1 MRPDR
6 ILATLA
12 AILALGMVSPASSQ
26 TTTPAPSDSTRGSAR
41 PDSAA
46 APVTTPERASTPAD
60 TTGAATPGAATP
72 ADTTG
77 AASPADSLHGA
88 VAINDTTRAVR
99 RAPAAPPPPEAISFD
114 DERKRGSLSL
124 AQALR
129 GLRPVWVRPLPMV
142 GPEVGPLSLPD
153 AGSRFRTSPPGVRP
167 VSATDRP
174 LVSAPVYGIG
184 LVDLATSLDAPRGE
198 EGEIFDLLSLRA
210 ELRPASFARAGELL
224 AQPPAEL
231 SFERVMPGADARLRR
246 PRSALYYGN
255 GRSGELDA
263 GVRFLSSALG
273 WGIGASHT
281 RHEADGGGGP
291 LQRSRTSRYALA
303 SGLPRALG
311 QNLWLDGVVFDW
323 TIEDTVPA
331 LSAFSDPVASQNRSE
346 LEDRV
351 IRLHGRASGE
361 RGSSE
366 WTAGAADIRRTQ
378 VLGVDETPGIPERRE
393 RWRLPE
399 AFVEWSARVGN
410 DSAWVGHVDANAR
423 SRGVEYRVG
432 DSPDVDVRRKEAR
445 IALGIGRGLGGGTA
459 VEAGLAGDWRETD
472 PALVDARLSLRR
484 ERSRARW
491 RIDLEHAHERPTWID
506 RFTPLAVID
515 SGIRFQSTS
524 RIRITRAGDPSLGA
538 RALSGALA
546 RASFD
551 LSPTMSLTLEG
562 AARRV
567 TDDFGWTLTR
577 ARTEGPTGDT
587 LHVDTRA
594 ARRGDGWASYAG
606 ASLRARVGAFTLQGA
621 GWARGGTGGVTPQ
634 AGSMPRIG
642 ADGAAETRVV
652 FFQGDLPLLARIEAH
667 GEGPRT
673 GTLAEPGWVSFDA
686 SLRADFG
693 PAAVIVEATNLF
705 DRSIPS
711 GVTDLATGRPI
722 PMPGSSLRLGIVWYL
737 LD

>member
-6 ILATLA
+6 ILAALA
-12 AILALGMVSPASSQ
+12 MALLVGAASPSASQ
-26 TTTPAPSDSTRGSAR
+26 P
-41 PDSAA
+41 A
-46 APVTTPERASTPAD
+46 APDPTRASTATAD
-60 TTGAATPGAATP
+60 TTGRGSSP
-72 ADTTG
+72 ADTSSG
-77 AASPADSLHGA
+77 ASPADTLHGA
-88 VAINDTTRAVR
+88 VAVIDTTRAVR
-99 RAPAAPPPPEAISFD
+99 RAPAVPPPSETISFD

-124 AQALR
+124 AQALH

-153 AGSRFRTSPPGVRP
+153 AGSRVRTAPPGTRP

-174 LVSAPVYGIG
+174 IVTAPAYGIG
-184 LVDLATSLDAPRGE
+184 LIDLATSLDDPRAE

-210 ELRPASFARAGELL
+210 DLRPASFTRAGELL
-224 AQPPAEL
+224 AQPPAEH

-281 RHEADGGGGP
+281 RHEADGVEP
-291 LQRSRTSRYALA
+291 LDHSRTSRYALA

-311 QNLWLDGVVFDW
+311 QSLWVDGVVFNW
-323 TIEDTVPA
+323 KIEDGVPGVNP
-331 LSAFSDPVASQNRSE
+331 FTSDLITIRNRSE
-346 LEDRV
+346 LADRV
-351 IRLHGRASGE
+351 IRLHGRALGE

-378 VLGVDETPGIPERRE
+378 VMGASDDAPERRE

-410 DSAWVGHVDANAR
+410 DSAWVAHVDAGAR
-423 SRGVEYRVG
+423 SRGIEYRVG
-432 DSPDVDVRRKEAR
+432 DTPDVDVRRKEGR
-445 IALGIGRGLGGGTA
+445 VALGIGRGLGRGTA
-459 VEAGLAGDWRETD
+459 VEGGLAGDWRETD
-472 PALVDARLSLRR
+472 PGLVDARLSLRR
-484 ERSRARW
+484 ERTNARW

-506 RFTPLAVID
+506 RFTPFATID
-515 SGIRFQSTS
+515 SGIPNASTS
-524 RIRITRAGDPSLGA
+524 RIRITRSGDPSLGA
-538 RALSGALA
+538 RALSGVLA

-551 LSPTMSLTLEG
+551 LSPKVLLSMEG
-562 AARRV
+562 AARRI

-577 ARTEGPTGDT
+577 SRTEGPSGDT
-587 LHVDTRA
+587 IFVETRA
-594 ARRGDGWASYAG
+594 ALRGDGWASYAG
-606 ASLRARVGAFTLQGA
+606 ASLRARLGAFTFHGT
-621 GWARGGTGGVTPQ
+621 GWARGGPGGLAPQ
-634 AGSMPRIG
+634 AGSLPRFG

-652 FFQGDLPLLARIEAH
+652 LFQGDLPLLARLEAH
-667 GEGPRT
+667 AEGPRT
-673 GTLAEPGWVSFDA
+673 GDLAEPGWVAFDG

-693 PAAVIVEATNLF
+693 TAAVLVEATNLF

-711 GVTDLATGRPI
+711 GVTDLRTGRAI
-722 PMPGSSLRLGIVWYL
+722 AMPGPSLRLGIVWYL